1 MKAKAIFIKHF
12 FGQKVIAGMMVIS
25 TIISALIAGIAYT
38 EAVRQI
44 TQAVWNKNRGQL
56 TVSLLFFGVI
66 VFLNFGAIILRR
78 ICVFKVKKHITGE
91 VEDIVYNHYAQYEY
105 WGQPEKETALGT
117 IWKII
122 PNAVELFT
130 DQIVITGEA
139 ALVLVC
145 GSVYGMYL
153 NKGIMVTAVFITGIM
168 VWVSRRVNNE
178 VPDLYREYGERNGKL
193 YNLLWE
199 QVKNREISS
208 FMNPDHVLAGYERE
222 SKDYLGV
229 LLKIKKATNGAG
241 LFSQFGSSILIVLV
255 SLLGGWSVLEEQIDF
270 SALLAMIILIQTI
283 AAHFFMLPHLL
294 QEWKKI
300 KGYWNNIDE
309 ILDCKVYNGDTG
321 LKLDENIFSI
331 NVRDVSFGYAEQKNK
346 ALCHINITFRNGMF
360 YAIAGASGCG
370 KSTLLR
376 IIAKLLPGWT
386 GEVLINSV
394 SLEKIERGNYWGNLT
409 LMEQVPVIYPGTLL
423 RNITLEDTLD
433 YDKAKL
439 DMAVQDAALS
449 GYIECLPYGLHTHID
464 ENKVSKGE
472 GVKINL
478 ARTFYNNTSV
488 LLLDEI
494 TEGIDPESEREV
506 LEALKRMAERGK
518 MIICVSHKK
527 ELLEAAG
534 QVIYMKEGAVINVT
548 SHQYLI
554 ENDADYRELL
564 GGGNEW

>member
-1 MKAKAIFIKHF
+1 M
-12 FGQKVIAGMMVIS
+12 
-25 TIISALIAGIAYT
+25 
-38 EAVRQI
+38 
-44 TQAVWNKNRGQL
+44 
-56 TVSLLFFGVI
+56 
-66 VFLNFGAIILRR
+66 
-78 ICVFKVKKHITGE
+78 
-91 VEDIVYNHYAQYEY
+91 
-105 WGQPEKETALGT
+105 
-117 IWKII
+117 
-122 PNAVELFT
+122 
-130 DQIVITGEA
+130 
-139 ALVLVC
+139 
-145 GSVYGMYL
+145 
-153 NKGIMVTAVFITGIM
+153 
-168 VWVSRRVNNE
+168 
-178 VPDLYREYGERNGKL
+178 
-193 YNLLWE
+193 
-199 QVKNREISS
+199 
-208 FMNPDHVLAGYERE
+208 
-222 SKDYLGV
+222 
-229 LLKIKKATNGAG
+229 
-241 LFSQFGSSILIVLV
+241 
-255 SLLGGWSVLEEQIDF
+255 
-270 SALLAMIILIQTI
+270 
-283 AAHFFMLPHLL
+283 
-294 QEWKKI
+294 
-300 KGYWNNIDE
+300 
-309 ILDCKVYNGDTG
+309 
-321 LKLDENIFSI
+321 KLDENIFSI

-534 QVIYMKEGAVINVT
+534 QVIYMKEGTVINVT